1 MYNPIGSD
9 NNLEF
14 IEVYMEDPIN
24 LENYIITDNTNN
36 DTLSTL
42 KQTDSNYA
50 LIVEEGFDHSNINAS
65 VYNAGATIGNNLNN
79 DGDSISLYNT
89 EGYLIDF
96 TSYDSTLANDNGKSL
111 EKVDN
116 NWQESEQEGGTPGLE
131 NGVVYET
138 IINTTANNTNQ
149 TNINNTNNETNTNTT
164 EDIEEPIEEPEQEDH
179 DSGLKISI
187 ILDDELYSD
196 VNYQNIFKIEN
207 LGHVSGTTDSIN
219 GSIYYNI
226 TQDSYFKENTFNIE
240 NLNAWKTSNTGN
252 VKFPSPNTYLICGLI
267 LNSTSNDQF
276 LDDNN
281 ICQEFEVKDAS
292 ENICDLEISIS
303 TEKDIFND
311 GDKVKFYNNL
321 NSEKYPYEITYWI
334 EDMFEKQV
342 KSEKITKNTNKKS
355 WTIRSDLPAEAFI
368 INAKVKALGCNDQNE
383 ENDETKKV
391 IVVKNKRE
399 EESSITIDNIY
410 LGTDEKAKFGEVV
423 KVLTTIYKGN
433 TSKYSIKFYIQNG
446 KKRISETTT
455 VHFHEKYNEHTMTI
469 PIQLKTNCDLT
480 YDDGVHELIIEGL
493 DQRTQ
498 EKFKIEGST
507 GCNIN
512 GEEKQ
517 NKGKI
522 SYELIDFNNTI
533 KVGKEFFPIIK
544 ITNNDSKK
552 HNFSIWSY
560 VYRGGKSYSGY
571 KMENSKKFFINPGEE
586 KKVILSNI
594 ITEAEQGIYK
604 WKTQILKDNLKTP
617 YELIEEIVIEEP
629 PIKEK
634 QEEQITIQEQ
644 IDETPTLLEVEISQ
658 DPLEIRKQGLETI
671 TGNVIYTSKSEKIN
685 SFTGYVLAG
694 VFCLLCVA
702 LIFARMK

>member
-1 MYNPIGSD
+1 M
-9 NNLEF
+9 LEC
-14 IEVYMEDPIN
+14 
-24 LENYIITDNTNN
+24 L
-36 DTLSTL
+36 
-42 KQTDSNYA
+42 
-50 LIVEEGFDHSNINAS
+50 
-65 VYNAGATIGNNLNN
+65 
-79 DGDSISLYNT
+79 
-89 EGYLIDF
+89 
-96 TSYDSTLANDNGKSL
+96 
-111 EKVDN
+111 
-116 NWQESEQEGGTPGLE
+116 
-131 NGVVYET
+131 
-138 IINTTANNTNQ
+138 
-149 TNINNTNNETNTNTT
+149 
-164 EDIEEPIEEPEQEDH
+164 
-179 DSGLKISI
+179 
-187 ILDDELYSD
+187 
-196 VNYQNIFKIEN
+196 
-207 LGHVSGTTDSIN
+207 
-219 GSIYYNI
+219 
-226 TQDSYFKENTFNIE
+226 
-240 NLNAWKTSNTGN
+240 
-252 VKFPSPNTYLICGLI
+252 
-267 LNSTSNDQF
+267 
-276 LDDNN
+276 
-281 ICQEFEVKDAS
+281 
-292 ENICDLEISIS
+292 
-303 TEKDIFND
+303 
-311 GDKVKFYNNL
+311 
-321 NSEKYPYEITYWI
+321 
-334 EDMFEKQV
+334 
-342 KSEKITKNTNKKS
+342 TKNTNKKS

-368 INAKVKALGCNDQNE
+368 INAEVNAIGCNDQNE

-433 TSKYSIKFYIQNG
+433 TSKYSIKFYIQAG

-455 VHFHEKYNEHTMTI
+455 LHFHEKYNEHTLTI

-480 YDDGVHELIIEGL
+480 YDDGVHELVIEGL

-512 GEEKQ
+512 EKEKE

-522 SYELIDFNNTI
+522 QYELIDFNNTI
-533 KVGKEFFPIIK
+533 KVEKEFFPIIK

-586 KKVILSNI
+586 KKVILSNVVNK
-594 ITEAEQGIYK
+594 AEQGIYK

-617 YELIEEIVIEEP
+617 YEIIEEIVIEENT
-629 PIKEK
+629 IEEENKEA
-634 QEEQITIQEQ
+634 ITTKEYIE
-644 IDETPTLLEVEISQ
+644 ETPTLLEVELSS
-658 DPLEIRKQGLETI
+658 DPLEIKKQDLAKI